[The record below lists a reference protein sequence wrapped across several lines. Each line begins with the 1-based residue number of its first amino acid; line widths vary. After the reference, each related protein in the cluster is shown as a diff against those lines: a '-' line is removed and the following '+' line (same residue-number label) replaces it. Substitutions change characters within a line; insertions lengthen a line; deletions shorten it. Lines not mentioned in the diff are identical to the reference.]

1 MNRRSTAKYNMY
13 EAKTRLSEIV
23 QEAREGKEVILMN
36 RGEPV
41 AKVVPLQA
49 KKASRRLGLA
59 KDIRILPGFDQIPEG
74 FEDYT

>member
-1 MNRRSTAKYNMY
+1 MNRKSTTKYNMY

-41 AKVVPLQA
+41 AKVVPLER

-59 KDIRILPGFDQIPEG
+59 KDIRMLPHFEQIPEG
-74 FEDYT
+74 FEEYT

>member
-1 MNRRSTAKYNMY
+1 MY

-23 QEAREGKEVILMN
+23 DKARSGQEVILMI

-41 AKVVPLQA
+41 ARVVPLEK
-49 KKASRRLGLA
+49 KKARRKLGFA
-59 KDIRILPGFDQIPEG
+59 KDIRILPGFDELPDG